1 MRKGEMANRNN
12 SINDNSKMDDEPI
25 GPMEVGYILFTA
37 PFILFCIGLVFM
49 VAFNVR

>member
-12 SINDNSKMDDEPI
+12 PDSDDLSNEPI
-25 GPMEVGYILFTA
+25 GPMDIGYLIFTA

-49 VAFNVR
+49 VVFNVR